1 MDVGKLKLNVSEG
14 DIREFVLNI
23 CQVNFQPL
31 ALKKNIT
38 LDTRFEAEEA
48 HGYVDFD
55 KLDKILHNLLS
66 NAMKYTPENRRI
78 TVDVRVVNEAEH
90 RILVLKVEDEGVGIS
105 EKELEQI
112 FIRFYNSKK
121 NRGIESNGIG
131 LSLTKDLITLHHG
144 LITVESVLGQGS
156 CFTVKLPVDKESYSP
171 DELLD
176 ETMVLQ
182 TGTDDVPMEDYASS
196 DEVDKPAILLIDDNT
211 ELLFVMKEMFR
222 ERYTVLTAATG
233 LG

>member
-1 MDVGKLKLNVSEG
+1 M
-14 DIREFVLNI
+14 
-23 CQVNFQPL
+23 
-31 ALKKNIT
+31 
-38 LDTRFEAEEA
+38 
-48 HGYVDFD
+48 
-55 KLDKILHNLLS
+55 
-66 NAMKYTPENRRI
+66 
-78 TVDVRVVNEAEH
+78 
-90 RILVLKVEDEGVGIS
+90 
-105 EKELEQI
+105 
-112 FIRFYNSKK
+112 
-121 NRGIESNGIG
+121 
-131 LSLTKDLITLHHG
+131 HHG

-222 ERYTVLTAATG
+222 ERYTVLTAADGQQAQDKLKNNEVDVVICDVMLPDANGWELCARMKGDLRFNHIPVIILTAKEWY
-233 LG
+233 

>member
-1 MDVGKLKLNVSEG
+1 MSL
-14 DIREFVLNI
+14 R
-23 CQVNFQPL
+23 
-31 ALKKNIT
+31 KNW
-38 LDTRFEAEEA
+38 
-48 HGYVDFD
+48 
-55 KLDKILHNLLS
+55 N
-66 NAMKYTPENRRI
+66 
-78 TVDVRVVNEAEH
+78 
-90 RILVLKVEDEGVGIS
+90 
-105 EKELEQI
+105 QI

-182 TGTDDVPMEDYASS
+182 TSTDDVPMEDYASS
-196 DEVDKPAILLIDDNT
+196 E
-211 ELLFVMKEMFR
+211 
-222 ERYTVLTAATG
+222 
-233 LG
+233 